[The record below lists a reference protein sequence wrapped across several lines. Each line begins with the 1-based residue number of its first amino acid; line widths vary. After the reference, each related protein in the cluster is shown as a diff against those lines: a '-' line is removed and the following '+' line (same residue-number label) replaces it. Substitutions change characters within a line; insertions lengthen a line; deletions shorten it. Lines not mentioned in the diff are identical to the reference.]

1 MDVCLLRPAVLLALC
16 PALLPRCILQL
27 SLLGYIL
34 VPIFA
39 ADKWW
44 LTGLY
49 TLFMLAVAA
58 IEAVSRPSSTY
69 SRMLLQVG
77 GGMPAAAGRGC
88 CCRWGGACQQRLVGD
103 AGAGVGGMPAPVPP
117 VRRMASR
124 QQFSSS
130 VWLF

>member
-88 CCRWGGACQQRLVGD
+88 CCRWGG
-103 AGAGVGGMPAPVPP
+103 GGMPAAAG
-117 VRRMASR
+117 RGCWGRCGGHASTGATGAKDG
-124 QQFSSS
+124 
-130 VWLF
+130 